1 MSEPYSLYVNITI
14 KKESL
19 EQFFK
24 DKPAKTAIDPDWIA
38 WWNSR
43 KMYGSNP
50 LTDIRVY
57 TNDTNRSIADAFLG
71 VRDMMTFEDLT
82 QPGVWEYSSLFFS
95 ENYSDIL
102 PALSW
107 LSSMAAY
114 MDPEEEGVAI
124 IYNYFWDAE
133 ADKNVMAHLVFKDQQ
148 ATIQLTS
155 SSTEMDPALVAKA
168 NAALRG
174 VWEKLTADYKGD

>member
-14 KKESL
+14 KKERL

-24 DKPAKTAIDPDWIA
+24 DKPAKTAIDQDWIA
-38 WWNSR
+38 WWDSR
-43 KMYGSNP
+43 KKYGSDP

-57 TNDTNRSIADAFLG
+57 TNESNRSIADAFLS
-71 VRDMMTFEDLT
+71 VRDMMTLEDVS
-82 QPGVWEYSSLFFS
+82 QPDVWEYSSLFFS
-95 ENYSDIL
+95 ENYSEIL

-114 MDPEEEGVAI
+114 MDPEEEGVAL

-133 ADKNVMAHLVFKDQQ
+133 DDKVVMAHLVFKDQR

-155 SSTEMDPALVAKA
+155 QSSEMDPALVAKA
-168 NAALRG
+168 NAVLRV
-174 VWEKLTADYKGD
+174 VWDKLTADFKD